1 MNLVLGLSLESASKG
16 PGLWK
21 VNPRA
26 VSGCHYLRILI
37 GQKTLQFK
45 AFHEFLLLQYV
56 AIPRFLI
63 LKLRIALAC
72 SLPLIIHQYPW
83 TLQWQCSLLDMKTI
97 DDFMVSIFPGNLT
110 VSSDWRPP
118 ELQDLWPQAWGEM
131 MMAASPIEPCEYL
144 HFWWENAAI
153 TWYLSGRK
161 RWVFTAP
168 NFLRWWTLAKKQAC
182 RDSRESR
189 LLMYWMDE

>member
-1 MNLVLGLSLESASKG
+1 MNLALGLSLESASKG

-26 VSGCHYLRILI
+26 VSGCHYLRMLI

-45 AFHEFLLLQYV
+45 AFHELLLLQYV

-83 TLQWQCSLLDMKTI
+83 TLQWQCSLLDMKTK

-110 VSSDWRPP
+110 VASDWRPP
-118 ELQDLWPQAWGEM
+118 ELQDLWPQAEGGRWWWL
-131 MMAASPIEPCEYL
+131 L
-144 HFWWENAAI
+144 HLLNHVNTSIF
-153 TWYLSGRK
+153 GRK
-161 RWVFTAP
+161 MLQSLGIFQGVRDG
-168 NFLRWWTLAKKQAC
+168 FLQLRTFWGDGPWRK
-182 RDSRESR
+182 SRPAEIRGSQ
-189 LLMYWMDE
+189 DC